1 MQGQITNGP
10 VSVFTLPWEDKSWR
24 LIQRNVIQ
32 RFEGNLKEH
41 VDRFEEYKSELEKDI
56 DKVLERARHD
66 LGDLFRESDFPSKQE
81 IIDAYS
87 ISIEYRGLSRDNTND
102 IRFGPSP
109 EWVQAQQEQ
118 AEKFTEQRIQRS
130 LETVHNTVID
140 SLDHLIDRL
149 NAHGVKKEGGTR
161 KQSFNDSMIDQ
172 LNTLAEILPSLN
184 ITGDAR
190 LTRASNELLTKL
202 SGLDPNELRENKS
215 LRESVAKTAE
225 QIKDDLTGG
234 FFD

>member
-1 MQGQITNGP
+1 
-10 VSVFTLPWEDKSWR
+10 
-24 LIQRNVIQ
+24 
-32 RFEGNLKEH
+32 
-41 VDRFEEYKSELEKDI
+41 
-56 DKVLERARHD
+56 
-66 LGDLFRESDFPSKQE
+66 
-81 IIDAYS
+81 
-87 ISIEYRGLSRDNTND
+87 
-102 IRFGPSP
+102 
-109 EWVQAQQEQ
+109 
-118 AEKFTEQRIQRS
+118 
-130 LETVHNTVID
+130 
-140 SLDHLIDRL
+140 
-149 NAHGVKKEGGTR
+149 
-161 KQSFNDSMIDQ
+161 MIDQ

>member
-1 MQGQITNGP
+1 MT
-10 VSVFTLPWEDKSWR
+10 
-24 LIQRNVIQ
+24 
-32 RFEGNLKEH
+32 
-41 VDRFEEYKSELEKDI
+41 
-56 DKVLERARHD
+56 
-66 LGDLFRESDFPSKQE
+66 
-81 IIDAYS
+81 
-87 ISIEYRGLSRDNTND
+87 
-102 IRFGPSP
+102 
-109 EWVQAQQEQ
+109 
-118 AEKFTEQRIQRS
+118 
-130 LETVHNTVID
+130 
-140 SLDHLIDRL
+140 
-149 NAHGVKKEGGTR
+149 AHGVKKAGGTR